1 MAFMQ
6 DEKRRFTLLTTH
18 AQGAAS
24 YEPGQ
29 LEVML
34 DRRTLYD
41 DYRGLGEG
49 IVDSRL
55 TRHKFWFIVEDIIRA
70 GTDTESP
77 GGYQVPSLMANYFAS
92 GLRNPPNI
100 YFVENFDKP
109 PQLKSRI
116 QLLGTQ
122 DTSWPCDIHLLNLR
136 TLSEEQL
143 PLFPSSSTLMI
154 LQRQGFD
161 CSLNK
166 QWAEDLKSVCP
177 VLSASTLG
185 NNVEF
190 NRLRIER
197 LEVTSLTGT
206 LPAHQRKPLKS
217 FNEIVV
223 KPMEL
228 LTLNLTFKN

>member
-55 TRHKFWFIVEDIIRA
+55 TRHKFWFIIEDIIRA
-70 GTDTESP
+70 EAETENSS
-77 GGYQVPSLMANYFAS
+77 GYKVPSLMANYFAS

-109 PQLKSRI
+109 PQLKSKI

-122 DTSWPCDIHLLNLR
+122 NTSWPCDMHLLNLR

-143 PLFPSSSTLMI
+143 PLFPAPSTLMI

-161 CSLNK
+161 CSFNE
-166 QWAEDLKSVCP
+166 QWVGQLKSVCT
-177 VLSASTLG
+177 VLSAPTLG
-185 NNVEF
+185 NNVQF

-206 LPAHQRKPLKS
+206 LPAHKRRSLKS
-217 FNEIVV
+217 FNEIFV